1 MAAAAAC
8 AGAWQACRWQRRITL
23 GVALLLLALALA
35 PQRSW
40 AAVRYD
46 PDSDAEGGSLM
57 TPTRGELLNRRF
69 YFEIPH
75 NPVGVLFMAHGC
87 VHDAADFWPP
97 SEACPECSGLPEE
110 VSHTKQ
116 ALARGYAVLAVD
128 SRNRDFDNRC
138 YSYED
143 DKWGVKYILEN
154 WTREQGLG
162 ALPIFALGVSAGASF
177 CLKLPKITRINGIVS
192 EVLGV
197 AQENFATPDML
208 GNTYPPTVFIDMQR
222 DTSMTQ
228 RISESMQIL
237 HAHNVPAATI
247 PVDPRPITH
256 RFFSDRSQ
264 YITPELSREI
274 VNGLREIGMIDY
286 QGYVTTDPRYTTQ
299 PWKDQLMEIL
309 PSLRP
314 ETGDPDGLA
323 SDPAIIGEQMNLA
336 WASHEIISD
345 YLTPCLAWL
354 EAGGQKPIDG
364 LLRVLQIRV
373 PLAKLDPERQAQPR
387 LQDDEALKEAA
398 RQVEQELAITT
409 GKHDN
414 WGDMYAAYVDWLA
427 TNPSG
432 DLTFPAWRASHDAGR
447 FQYTEEDAAA
457 DPMAAAALAKA
468 AVAEAAELQATARR
482 AAVAARTG
490 LAGPGGKAAAV
501 AAQVAADQA
510 TARAQALQA
519 LAEGR
524 EVPGATGVAAA
535 GDL

>member
-1 MAAAAAC
+1 MAAAASVSSPP
-8 AGAWQACRWQRRITL
+8 AWHGRRSAAL
-23 GVALLLLALALA
+23 GFALALLVLAAA
-35 PQRSW
+35 PH
-40 AAVRYD
+40 AARAALRYD

-57 TPTRGELLNRRF
+57 TPTRGELLSRRF
-69 YFEIPH
+69 YYEIPH
-75 NPVGVLFMAHGC
+75 DPVGVLFMAHGC

-97 SEACPECSGLPEE
+97 SKACPECSGLPEE

-138 YSYED
+138 YSYET

-154 WTREQGLG
+154 WTREQGLQ
-162 ALPIFALGVSAGASF
+162 ALPVFALGVSAGASF
-177 CLKLPKITRINGIVS
+177 CLKLPKITRINGVIS

-197 AQENFATPDML
+197 AQESFATPDML
-208 GNTYPPTVFIDMQR
+208 GDTYPPAVFIDMQR

-228 RISESMQIL
+228 RISQSVDIL
-237 HAHNVPAATI
+237 HAHNVPATTI
-247 PVDPRPITH
+247 PVDPRPVTH
-256 RFFSDRSQ
+256 SFFSDRSQ
-264 YITPELSREI
+264 YISPELSREI
-274 VNGLREIGMIDY
+274 VNGLRKIGMIDY

-299 PWKDQLMEIL
+299 PWKEQLMEIL
-309 PSLRP
+309 PHMRP
-314 ETGDPDGLA
+314 ETGNPDGLA

-364 LLRVLQIRV
+364 FLRALQIRS
-373 PLAKLDPERQAQPR
+373 PLAKLNPDRQAQPR

-398 RQVEQELAITT
+398 KQVEQQLAVTT

-432 DLTFPAWRASHDAGR
+432 DITFPAWRASHAAGR
-447 FQYTEEDAAA
+447 FQYTQEDAAT
-457 DPMAAAALAKA
+457 DPIAAAALAKA
-468 AVAEAAELQATARR
+468 AAAEAAALQAAARR
-482 AAVAARTG
+482 AAIAARRG
-490 LAGPGGKAAAV
+490 LAGPGGLAAAV

-510 TARAQALQA
+510 TAKAKALQA
-519 LAEGR
+519 LANGQD
-524 EVPGATGVAAA
+524 VPGATGVASS